1 MTDPTFVDTNAQLE
15 AACKRWMGLDT
26 VGLDTEF
33 ERTRTYYSRPALVQ
47 IFDGEHVS
55 LVDPLA
61 IDDFEPLATL
71 LGSADVAKVMH
82 AAEGDMEVLEQL
94 TGITPVRVFDTQL
107 AAAFTGHGFSLG
119 YRNLTQM
126 LLGEEISKGETRSD
140 WLRRPLSDAQI
151 TYAALDVLHLLQMY
165 EQLRS
170 ELDTLG
176 RTGWLEEEMERVQ
189 RRRDADRDPRRA
201 YLRIRQ
207 GRRLE
212 GGALRALRD
221 LAAWREREARDRDLP
236 RQMVVRDVSLVAIAS
251 AYPDRAAQFTDIPE
265 FSEKAARR
273 YAGTLLEVLGQARAD
288 DGEAPMVPEPAIER
302 RHAIWLKSLKE
313 VLRSRADAL
322 GVPAPLLAQTRTLEA
337 LVATTAAG
345 NDALPEE
352 LCGWRGPAIGDQ
364 LRATLEGIA
373 KDG

>member
-1 MTDPTFVDTNAQLE
+1 MTDPNFVTTRAQLE
-15 AACKRWMGLDT
+15 TACERWMRLDAI
-26 VGLDTEF
+26 GLDTEF

-47 IFDGEHVS
+47 VFDGEHVS

-61 IDDFEPLATL
+61 IDNFDALAAL
-71 LGSADVAKVMH
+71 LGSADVVKVMH

-94 TGITPVRVFDTQL
+94 TGTVPDCVFDTQL

-119 YRNLTQM
+119 YRGLTQM

-151 TYAALDVLHLLQMY
+151 TYAALDVLHLLRMH
-165 EQLRS
+165 ELLRH

-176 RTGWLEEEMERVQ
+176 RAVWLEEETERIQ

-212 GGALRALRD
+212 GGALRALRH
-221 LAAWREREARDRDLP
+221 LAEWREREARNRDLP

-251 AYPDRAAQFTDIPE
+251 ARPNGSALFADIPE
-265 FSEKAARR
+265 FSEKTARR
-273 YAGTLLEVLGQARAD
+273 YGGALLEILDAARTD
-288 DGEAPMVPEPAIER
+288 DGEAPIGPPASIER
-302 RHAIWLKSLKE
+302 RHANWLKSLKE
-313 VLRSRADAL
+313 VLQSRASAL
-322 GVPAPLLAQTRTLEA
+322 GVPAPLLAQTRTLET
-337 LVATTAAG
+337 LVATAAAG
-345 NDALPEE
+345 SDALPEE
-352 LCGWRGPAIGDQ
+352 LHGWRAAVIGAQ
-364 LRATLEGIA
+364 LRAALEGIA
-373 KDG
+373 EDG

>member
-1 MTDPTFVDTNAQLE
+1 MIDPTFVDTNAQLE
-15 AACKRWMGLDT
+15 AACRRWMDLDT
-26 VGLDTEF
+26 IGLDTEF

-61 IDDFEPLATL
+61 IDDFEPLAAL
-71 LGSADVAKVMH
+71 LNSSGVTKVMH

-94 TGITPVRVFDTQL
+94 TGIVPVRVFDTQL

-126 LLGEEISKGETRSD
+126 LLDEEISKGETRSD

-151 TYAALDVLHLLQMY
+151 TYAALDVLHLLRMY
-165 EQLRS
+165 ELLRS
-170 ELDTLG
+170 ELCSLG
-176 RTGWLEEEMERVQ
+176 RAGWLDEEMARVQ

-201 YLRIRQ
+201 YVRIRQ

-212 GGALRALRD
+212 GSALQALRE
-221 LAAWREREARDRDLP
+221 LAAWREHEARNRDLP
-236 RQMVVRDVSLVAIAS
+236 RQMVVKDVSLVAIAS
-251 AYPDRAAQFTDIPE
+251 ARPDSAARFAEVPE

-273 YAGTLLEVLGQARAD
+273 YSDALIAILAQARAD
-288 DGEAPMVPEPAIER
+288 DGEAPVVPEPTIER

-313 VLRSRADAL
+313 VLQSQAAAL

-337 LVATTAAG
+337 LVATAASG

-352 LCGWRGPAIGDQ
+352 LRGWREPAIGEQ
-364 LRATLEGIA
+364 LRTALEGIA